1 MRPDL
6 DMAMSRPASENG
18 PPFRRVLI
26 ANRGEIAVR
35 IARALSDLGIESVAV
50 HAEDD
55 SASLHIVK
63 ADKAV
68 PLPGGGVAAYLDGE
82 AIIAAAQSVGADAV
96 HPGYGFLSENAGFA
110 RACAAAG
117 ITFIGPD
124 PDTLDRLGD
133 KAAARRLA
141 AESGVP
147 LAEGTLGAVSR
158 DEAAAFM
165 ARLLGRPAMV
175 KALAGG
181 GGRGMRVVE
190 RVEELPE
197 AFRSAA
203 AEARAAFGSGDLYV
217 EEFIPRA
224 RHIEVQVAGDRTG
237 AVVHLYEREC
247 SLQRRHQKLIEIAP
261 APGLAPDLRQRIC
274 AAAVTLAKAA
284 GVVTL
289 TTVEFLVDEAGG
301 RFVFM
306 EANPR
311 LQVEHTVTE
320 EVTGIDLVQ
329 TQIALA
335 AGQSL
340 SALGLSQGGISLS
353 GMAAQARVNMERTT
367 ADGQVLPTGGILTAF
382 DPPTGPRLRVDT
394 FGYQGYQASAS
405 FDSLLAK
412 VIAVAPSGRWPDTR
426 RKLDRALSEFRIE
439 GVVTNRDGL
448 RLILAD
454 EDVAAGRFDTT
465 LVERKHLLSASPGGL
480 RNRFAASAARETGIA
495 TDAAGPAGTNAVL
508 SPTGGRLVSLHVA
521 IGDAVVAGQV
531 VAVVEAMKM
540 EHSVTAAFAGHVREC
555 AARGGDAV
563 IADQPLVWIEPADIE
578 AGGAVTEAED
588 DGMAAA
594 IATVRSHHQALLD
607 AERPEAA
614 QKQHARGALTV
625 RERIAGLCDTG
636 SFQEFGGLIRNEKVE
651 NAAPADGVVTGTARI
666 DGRPVMVMAQDF
678 TVFGGSSGHLG
689 GDKMERAA
697 AIARRQG
704 LPVVMLLDGGGHR
717 IQDGQSSRA
726 YASAVRIFHDF
737 AEMSGWVPMVSA
749 VLGAGFAANTN
760 YSAMADLV
768 VMVRGQSTMGLAGP
782 ALVKAGTGEVTTAD
796 ALGGTSVQVDRQG
809 LADLG
814 VANEQDA
821 FAAIRRFLSYLP
833 SNAGI
838 APPLASDWAE
848 PVVQKPL
855 ESIVPANT
863 RRAYD
868 MRDVVSAIADA
879 DSIFELKPTFAA
891 NVLTSFARIGGR
903 PVGIIANQPLVQGGM
918 LDAWACEKA
927 AHFIALCD
935 AYGLPLIYLADIP
948 GLSIGSG
955 AEATT
960 LGRRSA
966 KMLFELG
973 HASVPRISIILRKGY
988 GLGYLAMAGGR
999 SFDADGCFAW
1009 PTAEICAMSVEGS
1022 VDVAYRSTY
1031 ERAENP
1037 AAKRQELIQAIRAQI
1052 SPIKAAEGFGIDDVI
1067 EPGETRARILEIL
1080 ERSPLRRHRALPPKV
1095 RAIPPI

>member
-1 MRPDL
+1 MRL
-6 DMAMSRPASENG
+6 R
-18 PPFRRVLI
+18 FRRVLI
-26 ANRGEIAVR
+26 ANRGEIAIR
-35 IARALSDLGIESVAV
+35 IARALADLGIESIAV
-50 HAEDD
+50 HATDD
-55 SASLHIVK
+55 AASLHVAR
-63 ADKAV
+63 ADRAV
-68 PLPGGGVAAYLDGE
+68 ALPAGGVAAYLDGE
-82 AIIAAAQSVGADAV
+82 AIIAAAQSVAADAI
-96 HPGYGFLSENAGFA
+96 HPGYGFLSENAAFA

-117 ITFIGPD
+117 IAFIGPD

-141 AESGVP
+141 SEAGVP
-147 LAEGTLGAVSR
+147 MAEGTPGAVSL

-165 ARLLGRPAMV
+165 ARLDGRPVMV

-190 RVEELPE
+190 KPDALAE
-197 AFRSAA
+197 AFRSAS
-203 AEARAAFGSGDLYV
+203 AEAAVAFGSGALYV

-237 AVVHLYEREC
+237 TVVHLFEREC

-261 APGLAPDLRQRIC
+261 APGLAPDLRERIC
-274 AAAVTLAKAA
+274 AAAVMLAKAA

-289 TTVEFLVDEAGG
+289 TTVEFLVDEADG

-329 TQIALA
+329 TQIALS
-335 AGQSL
+335 AGSSL
-340 SALGLSQGGISLS
+340 ASLGLTQDRIALS
-353 GMAAQARVNMERTT
+353 GMAAQARVNMERT
-367 ADGQVLPTGGILTAF
+367 ASDGQVLPTGGTLTAF

-394 FGYQGYQASAS
+394 FGYQGYRASAS

-412 VIAVAPSGRWPDTR
+412 VIAVAPSGRWPDAR
-426 RKLDRALSEFRIE
+426 QRLDRALSEFRID
-439 GVVTNRDGL
+439 GVGTNRDGL
-448 RLILAD
+448 RAILAD

-465 LVERKHLLSASPGGL
+465 LVERKNLLSANSTAL
-480 RNRFAASAARETGIA
+480 RNRFAASGAEGEAAPVQ
-495 TDAAGPAGTNAVL
+495 AGPAGTEAVP
-508 SPTGGRLVSLHVA
+508 SPTGGRVVA
-521 IGDAVVAGQV
+521 LRVAVGDAVAAGQV

-540 EHSVTAAFAGHVREC
+540 EHSVTAAGSGHVREL
-555 AARGGDAV
+555 AVRAGDAV
-563 IADQPLVWIEPADIE
+563 VADQPLLWLEPAE
-578 AGGAVTEAED
+578 VAAGGASAEAEE

-594 IATVRSHHQALLD
+594 IVAVRRHHDSLLD
-607 AERPEAA
+607 GARPQAVE
-614 QKQHARGALTV
+614 KQHARGALTV
-625 RERIAGLCDTG
+625 RERIEGLCDTG
-636 SFQEFGGLIRNEKVE
+636 TFQEFGGLIRNEKVE
-651 NAAPADGVVTGTARI
+651 KPAPADGVVTGTARI

-768 VMVRGQSTMGLAGP
+768 VMVRGKSTMGLAGP
-782 ALVKAGTGEVTTAD
+782 ALVKAGTGEVATTE
-796 ALGGTSVQVDRQG
+796 ALGGAGVQVDRQG

-814 VANEQDA
+814 VASEQDA
-821 FAAIRRFLSYLP
+821 FASIRRFLSYLP
-833 SNAGI
+833 SNAGLSPPI
-838 APPLASDWAE
+838 AAEWSPPAGKTS
-848 PVVQKPL
+848 L
-855 ESIVPANT
+855 EAIVPANT

-868 MRDVVSAIADA
+868 MRHVIDAIADA
-879 DSIFELKPTFAA
+879 GSAFELKPTFAA
-891 NVLTSFARIGGR
+891 NVLTTFGRMSGR
-903 PVGIIANQPLVQGGM
+903 PVGFIANQPLVQGGM

-973 HASVPRISIILRKGY
+973 HASVPRISIVLRKGY

-999 SFDADGCFAW
+999 SFDADACFAW

-1022 VDVAYRSTY
+1022 VDVAYRNVY

-1037 AAKRQELIQAIRAQI
+1037 AARRQELIDAIRAEI

-1067 EPGETRARILEIL
+1067 EPGETRARILEVL
-1080 ERSPLRRHRALPPKV
+1080 ERAPLRRPRALPPKV